1 MLPVVGW
8 NETKFC
14 FISGVR
20 TSWNWSKSAETLHE
34 EIEGT

>member
-14 FISGVR
+14 FISR
-20 TSWNWSKSAETLHE
+20 PWNKTETKH
-34 EIEGT
+34 

>member
-14 FISGVR
+14 FISHVR
-20 TSWNWSKSAETLHE
+20 TSWC
-34 EIEGT
+34 